1 MNLGS
6 KACETVQE
14 GAGIFS
20 YEMKKH
26 LEILSIME
34 EVTTTIKHEAL
45 RADAL

>member
-20 YEMKKH
+20 YGMKKH

-34 EVTTTIKHEAL
+34 EATTTIKHEAL